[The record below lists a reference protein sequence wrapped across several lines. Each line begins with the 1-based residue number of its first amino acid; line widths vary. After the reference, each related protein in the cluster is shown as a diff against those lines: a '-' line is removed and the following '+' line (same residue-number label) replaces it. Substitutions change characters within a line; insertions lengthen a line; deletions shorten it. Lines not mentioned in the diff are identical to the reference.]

1 MKKICQEG
9 WENRKENT
17 GQRAEWQVLVLTQ
30 TASLAGPQ
38 LQATAQQAYTVG
50 HMQPWWNGQGWGK
63 GGWVVSRSCGCCG
76 VWGELG
82 AAGLWWWGPAA
93 VCSCVC
99 GHRQCHSCAALQQ
112 VSAVH
117 ELHQPW
123 EGISPEVSILCQLFS
138 PLVAYLM
145 QEKSKEKLAQ
155 QISKLPL
162 TCSPEGF
169 CPCLDP
175 SHDIQRWWLL
185 ACCAEGCWWLPPGL
199 SLSPLCVF
207 IILTFEGNNI

>member
-63 GGWVVSRSCGCCG
+63 GGWVVSRSCGCCS

-82 AAGLWWWGPAA
+82 AAGLWWCCPAA

-99 GHRQCHSCAALQQ
+99 GHRQCHSCCFATGECCTWAPPALRG
-112 VSAVH
+112 
-117 ELHQPW
+117 HQPW
-123 EGISPEVSILCQLFS
+123 SQHSVPVIFS
-138 PLVAYLM
+138 SGCLSNAR
-145 QEKSKEKLAQ
+145 EK
-155 QISKLPL
+155 
-162 TCSPEGF
+162 
-169 CPCLDP
+169 
-175 SHDIQRWWLL
+175 QREIGT
-185 ACCAEGCWWLPPGL
+185 A
-199 SLSPLCVF
+199 
-207 IILTFEGNNI
+207 N

>member
-99 GHRQCHSCAALQQ
+99 GHRQCHSCCFATGECCTWAPPALRG
-112 VSAVH
+112 
-117 ELHQPW
+117 HQPW
-123 EGISPEVSILCQLFS
+123 SQHSVPVIFS
-138 PLVAYLM
+138 SGCLSNAR
-145 QEKSKEKLAQ
+145 EK
-155 QISKLPL
+155 
-162 TCSPEGF
+162 
-169 CPCLDP
+169 
-175 SHDIQRWWLL
+175 QREIGT
-185 ACCAEGCWWLPPGL
+185 A
-199 SLSPLCVF
+199 
-207 IILTFEGNNI
+207 N

>member
-1 MKKICQEG
+1 MAGSCADP
-9 WENRKENT
+9 NRLLSRPQLSRPT
-17 GQRAEWQVLVLTQ
+17 LWATCSHDGMARAEARV
-30 TASLAGPQ
+30 AG
-38 LQATAQQAYTVG
+38 
-50 HMQPWWNGQGWGK
+50 WWAGA
-63 GGWVVSRSCGCCG
+63 VVVVVAEESC
-76 VWGELG
+76 
-82 AAGLWWWGPAA
+82 PAA

-145 QEKSKEKLAQ
+145 QEKSKERLAQ

-162 TCSPEGF
+162 TCSPEGAWILLTTSRGDGCSLAVLRAAGG
-169 CPCLDP
+169 CPQGFP
-175 SHDIQRWWLL
+175 SPH
-185 ACCAEGCWWLPPGL
+185 CVS
-199 SLSPLCVF
+199 SLS
-207 IILTFEGNNI
+207 